1 MKGYGFHQLKY
12 MKGEG
17 NLLFGSLYSPLD
29 RVASTPGFDY
39 IEWMLYALLNSYLS
53 VSVFVSRRECRI
65 NLPAAITM

>member
-1 MKGYGFHQLKY
+1 MKGQGFHQLTY

-17 NLLFGSLYSPLD
+17 NLSFGSLYSPLD
-29 RVASTPGFDY
+29 GVDPTRGFDCM
-39 IEWMLYALLNSYLS
+39 EWMLYALLHSYLS